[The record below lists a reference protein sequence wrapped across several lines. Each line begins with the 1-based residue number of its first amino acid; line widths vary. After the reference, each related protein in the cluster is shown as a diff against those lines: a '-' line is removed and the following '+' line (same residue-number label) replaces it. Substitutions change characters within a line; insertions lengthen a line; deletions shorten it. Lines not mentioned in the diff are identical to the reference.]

1 MKKLLHIVVGA
12 GIVGVIGLAGTAVYA
27 ATTAN
32 STLSQTISAGTLS
45 TDIRDGSDGIVT
57 NPTFAMGAVTVS
69 TAAQNATGKFGEADK
84 RITVDNPGGANN
96 GWTLTLNATTP
107 GSTWTSGANT
117 YKYNGTAT
125 DGQLTVNPAAGSLT
139 SLTGTSTGITLGQE
153 ATFSGAAPVTLVNAA
168 ANSDDVWLGY
178 VTGVDL
184 KQAIPAGQAPGSYPL
199 PMTQTVTAV

>member
-12 GIVGVIGLAGTAVYA
+12 GIVGVVGLAGTAVYA

-45 TDIRDGSDGIVT
+45 TDIRDRSDGIVT

-107 GSTWTSGANT
+107 GSTWTSGVNT

-168 ANSDDVWLGY
+168 ANSDDVWRGY

-184 KQAIPAGQAPGSYPL
+184 KQAIPAGQAPGSYTL